1 MASKT
6 KNVKRP
12 ENMQHTLRIFV
23 SYLGRHKFMLLI
35 VSILVTVSAL
45 ANLLGTYMI
54 RPVVNNLANGDLHS
68 LAIGVLV
75 AAGIFAI
82 GALAAWGYS
91 QTMVKAAQQVVFDI
105 RRDLFA
111 HVQTLPLRFF
121 DQKRHGDIMSLF
133 TNDIDTIADA
143 LNNSFAMAI
152 QSFIQMIGTLVI
164 LYILNWKLSL
174 IVTVCYGIMFWYMK
188 FSGAKSKVFYAKQQ
202 QSLGELD
209 GYIEEMVSGQK
220 VVKVFNHE
228 QASLQEFLEKNEKLR
243 KEGTGA
249 QSYAATMVPV
259 VVSISYINYAIVAVL
274 GGILAMRGMA
284 DVGSL
289 ASYLV
294 FVRQAAL
301 PINQFTQQSN
311 FLLSA
316 LAGAERVFDVMNLEP
331 EVDEGDVTL
340 VNVRKENGILKEC
353 QEKTGK
359 WAWRSKD
366 GKLTMLRGDVRF
378 ENVDFGYTKEHM
390 ILKNISLYAKP
401 GQKIAF
407 VGSTGAGKTTI
418 TNLINRFYDVQG
430 GTVVYDG
437 IDVRKIKK
445 DALRHSLGI
454 VLQDTHL
461 FTGTVADNIRFGK
474 LDATQ
479 EEIERAARIA
489 NAHSFIRRLPDGYDT
504 MVTADGANLS
514 QGQRQLLAIAR
525 AAVADPPVLILDEAT
540 SSVDTR
546 TEELIE
552 KGMDQ
557 LMEGRTVFVIA
568 HRLSTVRNA
577 NAIMVLEQ
585 GKIVERGDHAELLE
599 QRGKYYQL
607 YHGMFELS

>member
-1 MASKT
+1 
-6 KNVKRP
+6 
-12 ENMQHTLRIFV
+12 MQHTLRIFV

-111 HVQTLPLRFF
+111 HMQTLPLRFF

-316 LAGAERVFDVMNLEP
+316 LAGAEQVFDVMNLEP

-366 GKLTMLRGDVRF
+366 GELTMLRGDVRF

-479 EEIERAARIA
+479 EEIEKAARIA